1 MNEIKIGTILRPHG
15 MKGELIVRFDRENPE
30 KVLDLPFIL
39 IEKEMDVFEIAV
51 MRAQKKQYILKL
63 KGIDHISQAESLRGR
78 SIYVDSWQED
88 ELQEDEYFVEELI
101 GIKVLDESE
110 RLIGHLHSI
119 IESPANEIYVVEGP
133 YGQVL
138 IPAVSAFILSVSIP
152 DRQMHVRLLEGM
164 INED

>member
-110 RLIGHLHSI
+110 HLIGHLHSI
-119 IESPANEIYVVEGP
+119 IESPANEIYVVEGS

>member
-15 MKGELIVRFDRENPE
+15 IKGELIIRFDRENPE

-39 IEKEMDVFEIAV
+39 IEEEVDIFEIAE
-51 MRAQKKQYILKL
+51 MRAHKKQFIVKL
-63 KGIDHISQAESLRGR
+63 KGIDHIRQAELLRGR
-78 SIYVDSWQED
+78 SILVDSWPED
-88 ELQEDEYFVEELI
+88 ELQEDEYFVEDLI
-101 GIKVLDESE
+101 GIEVIDELD

-138 IPAVSAFILSVSIP
+138 IPAVSAFILSVSIAEQ
-152 DRQMHVRLLEGM
+152 QMRVRLLEGM
-164 INED
+164 LNED